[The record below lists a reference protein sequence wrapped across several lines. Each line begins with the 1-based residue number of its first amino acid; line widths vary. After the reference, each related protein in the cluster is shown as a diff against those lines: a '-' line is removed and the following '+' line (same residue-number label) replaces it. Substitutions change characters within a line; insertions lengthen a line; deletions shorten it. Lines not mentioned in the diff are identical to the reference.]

1 MIGTLSDEF
10 EVDVPAHEAWALY
23 GTLQFTYICVPDLFD
38 GVEVLKGDGGVGTIL
53 QPITKPGSLFYTY
66 KDEIS
71 MVDNENMVKEVH
83 AHEGGYLDLGF
94 NYYGL
99 RFEVIKKTESS
110 CITKV
115 TVRFDVKEGFISNTS
130 YVSIEPFIAL
140 MKYSNNYLIKN
151 HKK

>member
-1 MIGTLSDEF
+1 M
-10 EVDVPAHEAWALY
+10 VY
-23 GTLQFTYICVPDLFD
+23 
-38 GVEVLKGDGGVGTIL
+38 
-53 QPITKPGSLFYTY
+53 GSLFYTY

-99 RFEVIKKTESS
+99 RSEVIKKTESS

-151 HKK
+151 HK